1 MCALRGYGALSCR
14 DARLLRQSHQ
24 FGHGKH
30 TCLLHNAGSML
41 LRRVKGDFQFRGDL
55 LVASSPAMTL
65 SSFVSA
71 EHLLIGCSAVV
82 VL

>member
-14 DARLLRQSHQ
+14 DARLHQ

-30 TCLLHNAGSML
+30 ACLLHHAGSML

>member
-14 DARLLRQSHQ
+14 DARLHQ

-30 TCLLHNAGSML
+30 ACLLHHAGSML

-55 LVASSPAMTL
+55 PLEQPGDDAILFCKRRAPINRLFRS
-65 SSFVSA
+65 
-71 EHLLIGCSAVV
+71 GCSL